1 MGFFRNLFVSK
12 YQLIDILNKRLNI
25 YEELSEKFIKHLG
38 RHDSHIESIEREIK
52 HLYRMNKELSE
63 WRDKYIEISKNIENP
78 ERIFLNRKETQSK
91 GISNTKAIIQALE
104 ISGKTL
110 HYKEIFDIIKNYD
123 LKRSHVTL
131 DTIRGASYQLVKRK
145 KIKNGKKPGTF
156 YFKEQKNS

>member
-1 MGFFRNLFVSK
+1 MGFFRK
-12 YQLIDILNKRLNI
+12 EEDILWEGQRNINNVLAKDLELKRVKIDTLERELGNLKSKI
-25 YEELSEKFIKHLG
+25 DELSKKN
-38 RHDSHIESIEREIK
+38 HIVAE
-52 HLYRMNKELSE
+52 
-63 WRDKYIEISKNIENP
+63 
-78 ERIFLNRKETQSK
+78 

-123 LKRSHVTL
+123 LKRPHVTL

-156 YFKEQKNS
+156 YFKEQKDS

>member
-25 YEELSEKFIKHLG
+25 EEDLSEKFINHLE
-38 RHDSHIESIEREIK
+38 RHDSDILTIESALRSLKSKID
-52 HLYRMNKELSE
+52 ELSN
-63 WRDKYIEISKNIENP
+63 KNTIMAE
-78 ERIFLNRKETQSK
+78 
-91 GISNTKAIIQALE
+91 GISNTNAIIQALKM
-104 ISGKTL
+104 SGKSL

-156 YFKEQKNS
+156 YFKEQKDS